1 MDKNPIIG
9 SDDGSNTLFSDRFGV
24 TYHSRFGAVDESI
37 TVFLS
42 AGLQY
47 QLMRGLQ
54 KIKVFEMGFGTG
66 LNAFLTLMESRRN
79 LMVKIDYTGI
89 EMYPIHINEASLLS
103 YPEFLNAEELSGKF
117 NFMHDSSFGAWHQI
131 YDNFRFQKIN
141 SSLLTV
147 VLNEKYDV
155 IYYDAFAPSA
165 QEDLWT
171 PEVMKKMYTHTKEGG
186 VLVTYC
192 AKGSFKRA
200 LKAAGYRVEALPGPS
215 GKREMTRAIKD

>member
-1 MDKNPIIG
+1 MGKNPIIG
-9 SDDGSNTLFSDRFGV
+9 SHDGSNTLFSDRFGV
-24 TYHSRFGAVDESI
+24 TYHSKFGAVDESI

-54 KIKVFEMGFGTG
+54 KIEVFEMGFGTG

-79 LMVKIDYTGI
+79 PRVKINYTGI
-89 EMYPIHINEASLLS
+89 EMYPIHIDEASLLS
-103 YPEFLNAEELSGKF
+103 YPEFLNAEEISEKF
-117 NFMHDSSFGAWHQI
+117 IFMHESAFGDWHQI
-131 YDNFRFQKIN
+131 YDNFIFRKIN

-147 VLNEKYDV
+147 NLNEKYDV

-171 PEVMKKMYTHTKEGG
+171 PEVMKKMYAHTNHDG

-200 LKAAGYRVEALPGPS
+200 LKSAGYRVEALPGPS